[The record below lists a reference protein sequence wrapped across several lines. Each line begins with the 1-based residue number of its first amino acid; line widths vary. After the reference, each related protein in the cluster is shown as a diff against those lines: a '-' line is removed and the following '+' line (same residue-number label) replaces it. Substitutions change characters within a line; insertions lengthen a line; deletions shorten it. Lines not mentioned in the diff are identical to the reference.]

1 MARAAES
8 ASARASEAGSPEAA
22 ASRGEG
28 RSPTRAHSSARRLP
42 IGYPTGLDIAKG
54 IATPWAA
61 NAADPT
67 RATCASDAAWTA
79 GASNSSWPAYPS
91 DPTRATCASDAAWT
105 AGASNPSWP
114 AYPSDAAR
122 TTDASNASW
131 PANAPDASWAT
142 HAAAT
147 TKVHSTLCS
156 ASQAVIAESL
166 LHARVVV
173 PHSVAMLGAVLPVVA
188 DVVDVDRPICVN
200 IAATP
205 PHASAPVITT

>member
-1 MARAAES
+1 MARAAKS

-61 NAADPT
+61 NAA
-67 RATCASDAAWTA
+67 
-79 GASNSSWPAYPS
+79 